1 MTLALPFLLL
11 SLAAQSPSTDSQ
23 GSVVNSK
30 GEPVAGA
37 SVFLYLV
44 YLSPSETDLV
54 STTTD
59 DQGRFRLF
67 RPRLDESGR
76 LRTVNGNRSHLL
88 AYRKGSALAVGRLR
102 DQSQRLLLRD
112 ATPRTVTIQRADG
125 KPLAGAKVMPRLI
138 RDLNGEIAEIPTSL
152 AAQLAATTGP
162 EGKATL
168 TSLIALVELMAVRVA
183 GDSLAEQDI
192 VLADRPGQA
201 RGTGDVMMKLEAESQ
216 ISGRVVDERSHGIPG
231 QEVEVWTRGRY
242 PLDPSPVEF
251 AGGPVRTGPEG
262 SFQTP
267 LTLLAG
273 STFRAVVGAPGKDLI
288 ASDWITLGQKPRK
301 LPEIV
306 LGELRT
312 IRGRVVDRA
321 GKPVAGAEVL
331 QRGDGPERTSAETDA
346 NGRFSLGGFRSRPAL
361 LFARHKEFRFHGQLA
376 RPVQGD
382 VTVVLTRRDE
392 PPDQVM
398 RPLPYPEIPGDS
410 QAIARRLIEP
420 VLDAALRRNDTQ
432 AVTHV
437 LTTLADVDPAAT
449 LEELN
454 TAKPLDENSRMR
466 VRLAVIMKLAR
477 TDPEEAAGLA
487 EAIPSDGL
495 SAHSLL
501 LISKALPARRR
512 QLKLELL
519 DRALLKARAATGVGD
534 RLRYTAA
541 VANES
546 CELGE
551 VEKAKKLIAEAL
563 PVANQYAQ
571 KTDIQRG
578 FFAAALARIDLPAA
592 LALVD
597 ELGNRRD
604 KERVY
609 GLMAIQ
615 LASTNPAES
624 ERLWN
629 DVSGTVYRES
639 LEGCWRL
646 AMSDHDRARRI
657 ASKAAAQRGDANYY
671 IVLALGLSPRDKA
684 AARDALQQ
692 GLDHVDPLME
702 DPLDDS
708 RARSF
713 LQIALE
719 VVDRIDPALAADVFW
734 RYLST
739 RPSSFDPR
747 IPWEASSL
755 VISHVAMYDRY
766 LARALFEPIR
776 AKMVRAEDSE
786 PGAVQ
791 LNFEDWTLL
800 DPSEAIAAAL
810 KLPINPDR
818 LDQLSSAR
826 LQVAAALTN
835 RDRRRYT
842 RSGGILDF
850 LPQP

>member
-11 SLAAQSPSTDSQ
+11 SLAAQTSSPDIQ

-37 SVFLYLV
+37 SMFLYLM
-44 YLSPSETDLV
+44 YLGSPETGLV
-54 STTTD
+54 KTTAD
-59 DQGRFRLF
+59 GQGQFRLVW
-67 RPRLDESGR
+67 PRLGDSGR
-76 LRTVNGNRSHLL
+76 GRTVNGNRSHLF
-88 AYRKGSALAVGRLR
+88 AYRQGSALTIGRLSDR
-102 DQSQRLLLRD
+102 THRLVLRD
-112 ATPRTVTIQRADG
+112 AAARTLTVQRADG
-125 KPLAGAKVMPRLI
+125 KPLAGVRLMPRLV
-138 RDLNGEIAEIPTSL
+138 RDLNGEIAEIPESL
-152 AAQLAATTGP
+152 AAQLAATTGTD
-162 EGKATL
+162 GTATL
-168 TSLIALVELMAVRVA
+168 TSLAHLNELMAVRVA
-183 GDSLAEQDI
+183 SDSLAEQDI
-192 VLADRPGQA
+192 VLVDRPGQA
-201 RGTGDVMMKLEAESQ
+201 RGTGDLAVSIQATSQ
-216 ISGRVVDERSHGIPG
+216 ISGRVVDEHGQGIHRQVVG
-231 QEVEVWTRGRY
+231 VWTRGRY
-242 PLDPSPVEF
+242 LLDPSSIEF
-251 AGGPVRTGPEG
+251 AGGPVRTGPDG

-267 LTLLAG
+267 PTLVAG
-273 STFRAVVGAPGKDLI
+273 STFRVVVKAPGKNLI

-306 LGELRT
+306 LGELRA

-331 QRGDGPERTSAETDA
+331 QRGDGPERTSTETDA
-346 NGRFSLGGFRSRPAL
+346 NGRFSLAGFRSRPAL
-361 LFARHKEFRFHGQLA
+361 LFARHQEFRFHGQLV

-382 VTVVLTRRDE
+382 VTVILTRRDE
-392 PPDQVM
+392 PPDRVM
-398 RPLPYPEIPGDS
+398 RPLPYPEMPADS

-420 VLDAALRRNDTQ
+420 VLDAALQRNDTQ

-454 TAKPLDENSRMR
+454 TAKLLDENSRMR

-487 EAIPSDGL
+487 EAIPSAGL

-501 LISKALPARRR
+501 LIAKALPARRR

-519 DRALLKARAATGVGD
+519 DRALLKARAASGVGE

-551 VEKAKKLIAEAL
+551 VEKAKKLIAETL

-597 ELGNRRD
+597 DLGNRRD

-615 LASTNPAES
+615 LASTNPAEA

-629 DVSGTVYRES
+629 EVTGTVYRER
-639 LEGCWRL
+639 LEGYWRL
-646 AMSDHDRARRI
+646 ALSDLIRARRM
-657 ASKAAAQRGDANYY
+657 AARAAAQRGEVNYY
-671 IVLALGLSPRDKA
+671 IVVALGLSPRDKT

-708 RARSF
+708 SARSF

-719 VVDRIDPALAADVFW
+719 VVDQIDPALAADVFW
-734 RYLST
+734 RYLAT

-747 IPWEASSL
+747 IPWEPSSL
-755 VISHVAMYDRY
+755 VIGHVAMYDRN
-766 LARALFEPIR
+766 LARTLFEPIR

-800 DPSEAIAAAL
+800 DPSEAIAVAL

-818 LDQLSSAR
+818 LDQFSSAR